1 MQEKYSDPLE
11 RRKEISNMNDPLSIL
26 GSREASLSPEM
37 ENLEV
42 KKAVYTKLATSS
54 LICYP
59 KPKLLYVFNLHK
71 CIVSLFKR

>member
-11 RRKEISNMNDPLSIL
+11 RRKEISHMNDPLSIL

-42 KKAVYTKLATSS
+42 KKADTQN
-54 LICYP
+54 
-59 KPKLLYVFNLHK
+59 LLLLH
-71 CIVSLFKR
+71 